1 MLEARLQHF
10 DTIEQDAPVQQRLI
24 SLRHPPIKFAHR
36 GARAHAQE
44 NTIDAFVLALQ
55 LGATGLET
63 DVWLTSDG
71 IPILNHGGLLRTG
84 IRRRTVGTFR
94 KEDLPPHIPT
104 LRELY
109 QACGNKFELSID
121 VKDQSAVEPVIE
133 TSREFEA
140 ETKLWLCHEDW
151 KVAAS
156 WRDSTS
162 AHLVNSTR
170 LRVMKDGPEWRAAEL
185 ADAGVDAVNLHHTDW
200 TGGLT
205 TLFHRFSRYCI
216 AWDAQHQRIIS
227 NLVRMGIDAIHSD
240 HVDRLH
246 EGFDQA
252 NR

>member
-1 MLEARLQHF
+1 LQHF

-24 SLRHPPIKFAHR
+24 SLRQPPIKFAHR
-36 GARAHAQE
+36 GGRAHAQE

-63 DVWLTSDG
+63 DVWLTSDN
-71 IPILNHGGLLRTG
+71 IPILDHDGLLRKG
-84 IRRRTVGTFR
+84 LRRRRMRAFR
-94 KEDLPPHIPT
+94 KEDLPSHIPT

-109 QACGNKFELSID
+109 QTCGNGFELSVD
-121 VKDQSAVEPVIE
+121 AKDQSAIGPIIE

-140 ETKLWLCHEDW
+140 ETKLWLCHGDW

-156 WRDSTS
+156 WRDLTS

-170 LRVMKDGPEWRAAEL
+170 LRSMKEGPERHAAEL
-185 ADAGVDAVNLHHTDW
+185 ANAGVDAVNLHHTDW

-205 TLFHRFSRYCI
+205 TLFHRFGRYCI
-216 AWDAQHQRIIS
+216 AWDAQHQRSIS
-227 NLVRMGIDAIHSD
+227 DLVRMGIDAIHSD

-246 EGFDQA
+246 EGFHQA
-252 NR
+252 DY